1 MSETA
6 ASFVQPLDQLVRVVH
21 AHFKQE
27 VKSSFEICLYKGCEG
42 VVFRLGNG
50 ELTVAKRDRRSERAD
65 DVLLE
70 LRAGDAMSAADLV
83 EATGLSR
90 PTVISILNDLES
102 SGWVIRGASDPGGLG
117 RPATTWSLGGDV
129 GIVIGADILV
139 DSMLMVAVTF
149 GGTIM
154 AARSSRLS
162 QYRPDAR
169 LEAVVS
175 AIESLRDACRDKGP
189 LLHLAVSTTGVVDGE
204 GRVVRSDLVPQ
215 WTGLNLGHLLSQRVD
230 VPVTV
235 DNGINMAAY
244 GEFCQRRQRGA
255 LDPDA
260 DMLLVRMSR
269 GLHTGLVLN
278 GQLHRGRTWNAGEI
292 SDVLDLRLDGDETP
306 DDDWIDRAALTTGS
320 VAAVIDPDVIVMSG
334 PTNASV
340 TVIRRIIERLIS
352 RRPLGSESM
361 TAEVEEL
368 GRAASV
374 VGTLNTALEVVTR
387 KALGTKHPHPV
398 ALRDMAKVVS
408 AVEKGQ
414 HSVMTT
420 HREERLGDHMRV
432 GVVGVG
438 ARCRLALN
446 AEMEGNEG
454 VVTAVCEPHHLAR
467 KRVAERLGK
476 DPDSITITSDVAG
489 LIASGIDVAFVTSP
503 DDTHAEVTCPLLEA
517 GIPVYLEKPLAVT
530 MATATKILTTAFET
544 GTKLYVGH
552 NMRHMNVVR
561 SMRDLIRTGR
571 IGEVKAI
578 WCRHFVGSGGDFY
591 FKDWHATREHGTGL
605 LLQKAAHDIDV
616 MHWFADSYTA
626 DVVGMGGLTLYD
638 QITDRRD
645 NSDQLMGDWYS
656 LDNWPPLTQKGLNP
670 VIDVEDISMMLMRMD
685 SGVFASYQQ
694 CHYTPDYWR
703 NYTVIG
709 TEGRIENFGD
719 GEGGVIRLWNKR
731 THYNADG
738 DEIFPIIG
746 DANGHGDAD
755 VLTVTEFLNFVR
767 NGTCTDTSP
776 LGAWYAVAAGIEAT
790 ESLRHGS
797 TPRQV
802 PTLDDEIVRYFNN
815 NQVK

>member
-1 MSETA
+1 MRAWTRGD
-6 ASFVQPLDQLVRVVH
+6 LGR
-21 AHFKQE
+21 
-27 VKSSFEICLYKGCEG
+27 GEG
-42 VVFRLGNG
+42 VV
-50 ELTVAKRDRRSERAD
+50 TVAEHDRRSERAD
-65 DVLLE
+65 DILLE
-70 LRAGDAMSAADLV
+70 LRAGEAMSAADLV
-83 EATGLSR
+83 ESTGLSR

-102 SGWVIRGASDPGGLG
+102 SGWVVRGTSDGGGLG
-117 RPATTWSLGGDV
+117 RPASVWSLGEDV
-129 GIVIGADILV
+129 GIVIGTDILV
-139 DSMLMVAVTF
+139 DSMLLVAATF
-149 GGTIM
+149 GGTILD
-154 AARSSRLS
+154 ARSSRLD
-162 QYRPDAR
+162 QHRPEAR
-169 LEAVVS
+169 LDTVVS
-175 AIESLRDACRDKGP
+175 AIESLRDACGDKGP
-189 LLHLAVSTTGVVDGE
+189 LLHLAVSTTGVIDGD
-204 GRVVRSDLVPQ
+204 GRIVRSDLVPQ
-215 WTGLNLGHLLSQRVD
+215 WTGLDLGRTLSRRLD
-230 VPVTV
+230 VPATV
-235 DNGINMAAY
+235 DNDINMAAY
-244 GEFCQRRQRGA
+244 GEFCQRRQHGR
-255 LDPDA
+255 LDTDA
-260 DMLLVRMSR
+260 DMLLVRMTR
-269 GLHTGLVLN
+269 GLHTGLILD

-292 SDVLDLRLDGDETP
+292 SDVLDLRLDGDEMP

-340 TVIRRIIERLIS
+340 TVIRRIIARLMA
-352 RRPLGSESM
+352 RRPLDSEAM

-368 GRAASV
+368 GQAASV
-374 VGTLNTALEVVTR
+374 VGALNTALELVTR
-387 KALGTKHPHPV
+387 KALGTGHPHPV
-398 ALRDMAKVVS
+398 ALRGMAKVVS
-408 AVEKGQ
+408 EVEKGQ

-420 HREERLGDHMRV
+420 THREGHTGDRMRV

-438 ARCRLALN
+438 ARSRLALN
-446 AEMEGNEG
+446 AELEGNDG
-454 VVTAVCEPHHLAR
+454 LVTAVCEPHHLAR
-467 KRVAERLGK
+467 ERVADRLGK
-476 DPDSITITSDVAG
+476 DPDSITITSEVAG

-503 DDTHAEVTCPLLEA
+503 DDTHAEVTCQLLEA
-517 GIPVYLEKPLAVT
+517 GIPVYLEKPLAIK
-530 MATATKILTTAFET
+530 MDSATKVLTTAYET
-544 GTKLYVGH
+544 GTRLYVGH

-561 SMRDLIRTGR
+561 SMRDLIRSGR

-616 MHWFADSYTA
+616 MHWFADSHTT

-638 QITDRRD
+638 RITDRRD

-670 VIDVEDISMMLMRMD
+670 VIDVEDISMMLMRME

-694 CHYTPDYWR
+694 CHYAPDYWR

-738 DEIFPIIG
+738 DETVPIIG

-767 NGTCTDTSP
+767 NGTRTDTSP

-790 ESLRHGS
+790 ESLRQGS

-802 PTLDDEIVRYFNN
+802 PTLDEEIVQYFNN

>member
-1 MSETA
+1 
-6 ASFVQPLDQLVRVVH
+6 
-21 AHFKQE
+21 
-27 VKSSFEICLYKGCEG
+27 
-42 VVFRLGNG
+42 
-50 ELTVAKRDRRSERAD
+50 
-65 DVLLE
+65 
-70 LRAGDAMSAADLV
+70 MSAADLV

-235 DNGINMAAY
+235 DNDINMAAY

-387 KALGTKHPHPV
+387 KALGTEHPHPV

-489 LIASGIDVAFVTSP
+489 LIASGGLALTLATPAWAAAQTDLCTPGASFTLTSAEGVDPALVTSVREALTARGLSVAA
-503 DDTHAEVTCPLLEA
+503 DDAALTAVIA
-517 GIPVYLEKPLAVT
+517 VGGSILAI
-530 MATATKILTTAFET
+530 ATI
-544 GTKLYVGH
+544 VGSVLGWKAW
-552 NMRHMNVVR
+552 RRRRRR
-561 SMRDLIRTGR
+561 SPGGPGRTG
-571 IGEVKAI
+571 AI
-578 WCRHFVGSGGDFY
+578 
-591 FKDWHATREHGTGL
+591 
-605 LLQKAAHDIDV
+605 
-616 MHWFADSYTA
+616 
-626 DVVGMGGLTLYD
+626 
-638 QITDRRD
+638 
-645 NSDQLMGDWYS
+645 
-656 LDNWPPLTQKGLNP
+656 P
-670 VIDVEDISMMLMRMD
+670 
-685 SGVFASYQQ
+685 
-694 CHYTPDYWR
+694 
-703 NYTVIG
+703 
-709 TEGRIENFGD
+709 
-719 GEGGVIRLWNKR
+719 
-731 THYNADG
+731 
-738 DEIFPIIG
+738 
-746 DANGHGDAD
+746 
-755 VLTVTEFLNFVR
+755 
-767 NGTCTDTSP
+767 
-776 LGAWYAVAAGIEAT
+776 
-790 ESLRHGS
+790 GS
-797 TPRQV
+797 TQGR
-802 PTLDDEIVRYFNN
+802 RASS
-815 NQVK
+815 